1 MEYKINVEDHYETP
15 SLIRKGSYS
24 NVYKVQHKS
33 SKLFRAMEIISK
45 ARLTIQDDDKK
56 FLKEL
61 QILIGTTGHPN
72 LVKILEYFTEDDTIS
87 SLQSL

>member
-1 MEYKINVEDHYETP
+1 
-15 SLIRKGSYS
+15 
-24 NVYKVQHKS
+24 
-33 SKLFRAMEIISK
+33 MEIISK

-56 FLKEL
+56 ILKEL

-72 LVKILEYFTEDDTIS
+72 IVKILEYFTEDDTIS